1 MLKIK
6 SLLSAVTI
14 ISATLGSVSPFHS
27 AHASTSD
34 RQLYLQAKTAFEK
47 KDMALADQ
55 LTAQLKNY
63 PLAPYLHTRQIKRD
77 IAKLSDTFVSSF
89 IAQNKTTPFADDVQI
104 ARLNHL
110 LRQQKWDAFTAA
122 YAEFPVNSRRYQCQ
136 LGNAQLQRGH
146 KKQAFTTAQR
156 LWLVGYSQDS
166 ACDPLFAKWT
176 SQGKL
181 TSSLASQRFWLAIQK
196 KNFALAKYL
205 TRFISKPAHK
215 KDSDLFWA
223 IKDKPNLIEDVALLK
238 SKTPQ
243 HGIIA
248 AYAIRQIA
256 RKDINTAANLWLRDR
271 ERLTFS
277 QAITDKTNT
286 YFGMRYAKGFRVNA
300 VQMLAKLDPNY
311 SYGKLTEWRIRLELA
326 KQDWKDALA
335 LIDKLPTDLKNEGRW
350 IYWKESVTHRLN
362 PKKHQPNYSGVAK
375 ERSFY
380 GFLASEITN
389 NPFYINHR
397 PSDITEGHKNKL
409 SELAAFQRIKELLA
423 FDYQYAAR
431 VEWNHLRK
439 QLSTNDQLVMAHI
452 AYDWG
457 WYDQAIRGAAR
468 IKAWDDLDIRFAN
481 PHKSLFEELAN
492 ERGIY
497 QTWAV
502 AVARQESAWH
512 QYARSRVGARGL
524 MQLMPAT
531 AKMTAKK
538 FDIKYSGVGQLFTP
552 RTNIS
557 LGTAYLAQVLG
568 TFNGNRIYAT
578 AAYNAGPHRVKK
590 WLKARG
596 DVPLDVWIE
605 TIPFD
610 ETRNY
615 VQNVLAFSVI
625 YDVMA
630 SRNASL
636 FNKLETDSLAL
647 SDDIK
652 IISSPTAVN

>member
-6 SLLSAVTI
+6 KLLSAVTI
-14 ISATLGSVSPFHS
+14 VSATLGFILPVHF
-27 AHASTSD
+27 AHAAPSE

-47 KDMALADQ
+47 KDMALADK

-63 PLAPYLHTRQIKRD
+63 PLVPYLQTRQIKRD
-77 IAKLSDTFVSSF
+77 IAKLSDTFVSDF
-89 IAQNKTTPFADDVQI
+89 INEHKATPFADDVQS
-104 ARLNHL
+104 ARLNNL
-110 LRQQKWDAFTAA
+110 LRQKKWNEFTKA
-122 YAEFPVNSRRYQCQ
+122 YAAFPIKSRRFQCQ
-136 LGNAQLQRGH
+136 LGNVQLQLGH
-146 KKQAFTTAQR
+146 KKQAFVSAQR
-156 LWLVGYSQDS
+156 LWLVGYSQNS
-166 ACDPLFAKWT
+166 ACDPLFAEWT
-176 SQGKL
+176 AQGKL
-181 TSSLASQRFWLAIQK
+181 TSALAYQRFWLAIEK

-205 TRFISKPAHK
+205 ARFISKPAHK
-215 KDSDLFWA
+215 KDSELFWA
-223 IKDKPNLIEDVALLK
+223 VKDKPELIDNAALLK
-238 SKTPQ
+238 TKTPQ

-256 RKDINTAANLWLRDR
+256 RKDINKAANLWLRDR

-286 YFGMRYAKGFRVNA
+286 YFGMRYAKGFRSNA

-311 SYGKLTEWRIRLELA
+311 SYEKLTEWRIRLELA
-326 KQDWKDALA
+326 KQDWKDTLT
-335 LIDKLPTDLKNEGRW
+335 LIDKLPANLKSEGRW
-350 IYWKESVTHRLN
+350 IYWKETATYRLN
-362 PKKHQPNYSGVAK
+362 PKKYQVDYGDVIK

-380 GFLASEITN
+380 GFLASETTN
-389 NPFYINHR
+389 SPFYLNHR
-397 PSDITEGHKNKL
+397 PSGITTAHKNKL
-409 SELAAFQRIKELLA
+409 SELAAFKRIKELLA
-423 FDYQYAAR
+423 LDYQYAAR
-431 VEWNHLRK
+431 VEWNRLSK
-439 QLSTNDQLVMAHI
+439 QLSTNDQLAMAHV

-568 TFNGNRIYAT
+568 TFNGNRVYAT

-590 WLKARG
+590 WLKARSN
-596 DVPLDVWIE
+596 VPLDVWIE

-630 SRNASL
+630 ARNASL
-636 FNKLETDSLAL
+636 LSTIDPDSLAIRNE
-647 SDDIK
+647 IK
-652 IISSPTAVN
+652 TNSTPTL